1 MHIASMNSRVFCKNL
16 GEINREH
23 RNYWLGKEDT
33 LSGLSGGSGGGAGG
47 GTGAKG
53 IGEAT
58 LLVATERDNKVY
70 TSRSVC

>member
-33 LSGLSGGSGGGAGG
+33 LSGLAGGSGGGAGG
-47 GTGAKG
+47 GTGGWAG
-53 IGEAT
+53 RGWGEGHRGSYST
-58 LLVATERDNKVY
+58 GGDRK
-70 TSRSVC
+70 R